1 MVDLPG
7 GVVTFLMTDVEG
19 STRAWEA
26 SPESMM
32 EALKQHDDAIESAVA
47 AHHGVCVKPRGEG
60 DSHFIVFGSVRDA
73 VAGAAEMQRRLAAVD
88 WVTPHP
94 LLVRA
99 ALHTG
104 GAEVH
109 LDDYYGSTVN
119 RVARLRAIAHGGQ
132 TIMSRATWELVQDRL
147 PVGVTIRDMGEH
159 RLKDLTRPEHVFQ
172 LDIAGLRSSFP
183 PLTSLEALPNNLPR
197 QLTEFVGRDSELAE
211 VTRLLRDTRLLT
223 IQAPG
228 GAGKT
233 RLAIQAAADLAAE
246 HPDGVFFIGLAD
258 ITSDGDIVQAVSE
271 SLGLGLSSD
280 EDVET
285 QLLTY
290 LGNKRQLL
298 IFDNFEHLRD
308 RVGILTEIL
317 RAAPEVTVLVTSR
330 AKLNL
335 MGETV
340 LTIGGLET
348 TWATPE
354 EAFQASGVEL
364 FLDGAARSD
373 PGFRLAGED
382 LDAVA
387 EILRLTGGM
396 PLAILLAAAWVD
408 MLPVREIAAEI
419 AKSLDFL
426 ETEIADIP
434 DRHRS
439 VRAVFDYSWST
450 LGEDERTIFAALS
463 VFRGGFTREAAHEV
477 VGASLRHLAN
487 LAGKSL
493 VTSSPDTGRY
503 AVHELLRQFAEE
515 ELLLDQERA
524 REVRAAHAAFYAGV
538 MDDASALIFRCDQ
551 RLMASTVE
559 GDIDNIRVAWRHYL
573 ATNNPGAVRRFVPAF
588 YLLYELRGWYR
599 AGLALFDEVVEAFD
613 EASADPAAA
622 VVRGLARAA
631 QAWSLALL
639 GQPDAGMATVESAI
653 ETMGEAG
660 ELIDD
665 WIVLQCRAI
674 CLAYVGRSDDM
685 AAALDAGLAR
695 CAQLDDP
702 YWTASLKNWRSF
714 AAVLGGDSATASIL
728 VPEALHVLEARHD
741 HYFTTW
747 SLWLLALIATEEGR
761 PQDAID
767 LFGRQVIRAREIDY
781 LRGSVVAAEGLGDA
795 NVAAGRLEA
804 AESAYIESL
813 AAAEQMG
820 MLSDMLGLMTKIGKI
835 RGMRDRAVEA
845 VELLAMV
852 HAQPIGRQQ
861 SFTEKVPIRDT
872 ASEALETLRAEMDPA
887 EYEAAHARGVATP
900 FETAAK
906 DLLRV

>member
-1 MVDLPG
+1 
-7 GVVTFLMTDVEG
+7 MTDVEG

-32 EALKQHDDAIESAVA
+32 QALKQHDDAIESAVA

-60 DSHFIVFGSVRDA
+60 DSHFIVFDSVREA
-73 VAGAAEMQRRLAAVD
+73 LAGAAEMQRRLASVD
-88 WVTPHP
+88 WVTPYP

-104 GAEVH
+104 SAEAH
-109 LDDYYGSTVN
+109 LDDYYGPTVN

-147 PVGVTIRDMGEH
+147 PAGVTIRDMGEH

-183 PLTSLEALPNNLPR
+183 PLMSLEAVPNNLPR
-197 QLTEFVGRDSELAE
+197 QLTEFVGRDKELAE
-211 VTRLLRDTRLLT
+211 VTRLLRETRLLT

-233 RLAIQAAADLAAE
+233 RLAMQAAAELTAE

-280 EDVET
+280 EDLKT

-290 LGNKRQLL
+290 LANKRQLL
-298 IFDNFEHLRD
+298 IFDNFEHLRESA
-308 RVGILTEIL
+308 GILTEIL
-317 RAAPEVTVLVTSR
+317 RVAPEVTALVTSR

-340 LTIGGLET
+340 LTLGGLET
-348 TWATPE
+348 TWTTPE
-354 EAFQASGVEL
+354 EAFQTSGVKL
-364 FLDGAARSD
+364 FLDGAARSH
-373 PGFRLAGED
+373 PGYMLDGAN

-387 EILRLTGGM
+387 EILQLTGGM

-408 MLPVREIAAEI
+408 MLSVREIAAEI
-419 AKSLDFL
+419 ARSLDFL

-450 LGEDERTIFAALS
+450 LSQDERTIFAALS

-493 VTSSPDTGRY
+493 VISSPDTGRY

-524 REVRAAHAAFYAGV
+524 HEVRAAHAAFYAAV
-538 MDDASALIFRCDQ
+538 MDDATASIFRCDQ

-559 GDIDNIRVAWRHYL
+559 RDIDNIRVAWRHYL
-573 ATNNPGAVRRFVPAF
+573 ATNNPAAIRRFVPAF
-588 YLLYELRGWYR
+588 YLLYEFRGWYR
-599 AGLALFDEVVEAFD
+599 AGLALFGEVVEAFD
-613 EASADPAAA
+613 EALTDPAAA
-622 VVRGLARAA
+622 VARGLARAA
-631 QAWSLALL
+631 QAWYLALL
-639 GQPDAGMATVESAI
+639 GQPDVGMATVASAL

-660 ELIDD
+660 EVIDD
-665 WIVLQCRAI
+665 WIVLQCRAL
-674 CLAYVGRSDDM
+674 CLAYVGRSDEM
-685 AAALDAGLAR
+685 ATVLDAGLAR
-695 CAQLDDP
+695 YARLDDP
-702 YWTASLKNWRSF
+702 YWGASLKNWRSF
-714 AAVLGGDSATASIL
+714 AAVLGGDAATASML
-728 VPEALHVLEARHD
+728 APEALHVLEARND
-741 HYFTTW
+741 HYFATW
-747 SLWLLALIATEEGR
+747 SLWLLALVATEEGR
-761 PQDAID
+761 PEDAID
-767 LFGRQVIRAREIDY
+767 LFARQVILAQEIGY

-795 NVAAGRLEA
+795 DVAAGRLGA

-813 AAAEQMG
+813 AVAEQMG
-820 MLSDMLGLMTKIGKI
+820 MLGDMLGLMTKIGKV
-835 RGMRDRAVEA
+835 RGMRDRAAEA
-845 VELLAMV
+845 VELLATV

-872 ASEALETLRAEMDPA
+872 ASEALKALRAQMDPA
-887 EYEAAHARGVATP
+887 EYEAAHARGATTP

-906 DLLRV
+906 GLLRV